1 MAFSAVVI
9 FPTLL
14 PLCLFR
20 HKYPKLTV
28 CVTYGFH
35 DMSKYGEHNMVR
47 SLGLEICKKME
58 IEIVETYH
66 VADYFS

>member
-28 CVTYGFH
+28 CVTYRFH
-35 DMSKYGEHNMVR
+35 DMSKYGERMGR

>member
-20 HKYPKLTV
+20 HRYPKLTV
-28 CVTYGFH
+28 CVMYGFH
-35 DMSKYGEHNMVR
+35 DMSKYRECMGR

-58 IEIVETYH
+58 IKIDETYH
-66 VADYFS
+66 VADYFP